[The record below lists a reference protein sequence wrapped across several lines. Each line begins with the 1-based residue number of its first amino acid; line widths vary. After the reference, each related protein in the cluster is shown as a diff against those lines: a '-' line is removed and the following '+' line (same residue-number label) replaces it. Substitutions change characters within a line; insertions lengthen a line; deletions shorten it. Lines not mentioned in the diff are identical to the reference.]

1 MWQKGE
7 NCPRFSEL
15 QRTTIAIFVALLW
28 LCIISQVAFWTF
40 PLCRTQSQTDYRSP
54 QSQSQTQS
62 HRQFAN
68 HLIDLCSLFAVVP
81 YLVASF
87 HFVKVRK
94 VNDLIVSFSG
104 FPLSP
109 SIENSSDF
117 SFFLFYLVYLDL
129 SCRVLSRLFARS
141 PVSEWY
147 FLFYLFVCCRREKL
161 LPLRLSTA
169 SATCLFAPKENPIL
183 PFPRSPILPSLC
195 SQKLLGHNFM
205 GNAHIDCDKRETG
218 IPIAYRKYAH
228 HKATSNPQ
236 RGVQCIHGVAERL

>member
-54 QSQSQTQS
+54 QSQSHTQS

-141 PVSEWY
+141 PVSECY
-147 FLFYLFVCCRREKL
+147 FSFIYLSVADMKSFCLCACPLQAPLVCSHQRRT
-161 LPLRLSTA
+161 PFSH
-169 SATCLFAPKENPIL
+169 SPVL
-183 PFPRSPILPSLC
+183 PFSHSPIPLQSEAIRP
-195 SQKLLGHNFM
+195 
-205 GNAHIDCDKRETG
+205 
-218 IPIAYRKYAH
+218 
-228 HKATSNPQ
+228 
-236 RGVQCIHGVAERL
+236 

>member
-28 LCIISQVAFWTF
+28 LCIISLVAFWTF

-81 YLVASF
+81 YLVASC

-117 SFFLFYLVYLDL
+117 SFFLFYLVYLVL
-129 SCRVLSRLFARS
+129 SCLVSFVCPFACLRLIFSLLFICLLPTWKAFAFALVHCKRH
-141 PVSEWY
+141 
-147 FLFYLFVCCRREKL
+147 LFVRTKVE
-161 LPLRLSTA
+161 PH
-169 SATCLFAPKENPIL
+169 
-183 PFPRSPILPSLC
+183 SPIPPFSH
-195 SQKLLGHNFM
+195 SP
-205 GNAHIDCDKRETG
+205 
-218 IPIAYRKYAH
+218 IPLQSAAIR
-228 HKATSNPQ
+228 P
-236 RGVQCIHGVAERL
+236 